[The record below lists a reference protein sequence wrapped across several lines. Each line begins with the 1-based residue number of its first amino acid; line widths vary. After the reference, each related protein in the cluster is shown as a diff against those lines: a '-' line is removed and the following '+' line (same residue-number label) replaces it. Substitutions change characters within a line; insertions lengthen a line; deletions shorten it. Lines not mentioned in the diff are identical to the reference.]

1 MTALVLV
8 AACQTVPGPPSAA
21 DSAVHSACPSSYG
34 CDAHP
39 EALGVDVVSRRHVRL
54 PGPGEAAGMRLA
66 VRVVGGAPMLL
77 ATLHSGVAVE
87 AFPTDAQWDL
97 VRHGYHDIGLGVAA
111 GLGDWPDPI
120 VAADNYGVLYTGAL
134 VDGQLGVPPLSDGS
148 RSALAWPDVTGQ
160 ERSIEPN
167 TLQIA
172 DLDGDDTDDVLMS
185 WPVLALRGPPGA
197 GPDVWPEPMFELY
210 SDEGFGYTLGEV
222 ADLTGD
228 DVPDLTFSRDHAGQG
243 VWVVPG
249 GPLPRYAD
257 VRGVGWLLVNEGGE
271 ASRAM
276 ATGDVTGDGVNDLV
290 IGTPFANADGGEVF
304 VVAGPITGDGS
315 LADAVARI
323 RPMGPHERCGISV
336 EVLQDQNGDGHD
348 EVVVS
353 CPDWRE
359 QGVDGPGRVELYSG
373 AEVVGE
379 LDADD
384 AALVLH
390 TVNDDRARA
399 VDHFGFTVEADLD
412 LTGDGLQD
420 LVISAPS
427 EVRDGL
433 PGGVYVLE
441 SPVIE

>member
-172 DLDGDDTDDVLMS
+172 DLDGDDTDDVLLS

-228 DVPDLTFSRDHAGQG
+228 DVPDLTFSRDHEGQG
-243 VWVVPG
+243 IWVVP
-249 GPLPRYAD
+249 
-257 VRGVGWLLVNEGGE
+257 
-271 ASRAM
+271 
-276 ATGDVTGDGVNDLV
+276 
-290 IGTPFANADGGEVF
+290 GGEVF

-384 AALVLH
+384 PALVLH

-399 VDHFGFTVEADLD
+399 VDHFGFAVEADLD

-441 SPVIE
+441 SPVIEER